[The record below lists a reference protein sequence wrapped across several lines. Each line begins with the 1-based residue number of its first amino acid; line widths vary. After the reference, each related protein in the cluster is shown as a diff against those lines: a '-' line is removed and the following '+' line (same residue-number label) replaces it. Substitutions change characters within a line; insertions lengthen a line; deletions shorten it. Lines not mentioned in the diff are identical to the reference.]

1 MARGDRDDRI
11 MRRGVR
17 LLWLSVRAQRGPF
30 SLAVVGAALFAVMA
44 VGGTIV
50 LGRVTDDVLTP
61 AFEEGG
67 VERSAVALGRRGH
80 HHGVP
85 VPHGGRGAAP
95 LLRADGATPDAGAS
109 GSGG

>member
-1 MARGDRDDRI
+1 

-30 SLAVVGAALFAVMA
+30 ALAVVGAALFAVMA
-44 VGGTIV
+44 VGGTVV

-67 VERSAVALGRRGH
+67 VERSAVAIGRRGH
-80 HHGVP
+80 RRGVRCSAWSAWCCAATS
-85 VPHGGRGAAP
+85 GRW
-95 LLRADGATPDAGAS
+95 RNAGCRCC